1 MTKIMEMMYECN
13 IKPHQ
18 LADAALR
25 LVNEKSKLFSVEDIC
40 GMRFHLKH
48 GTGPISIEEF
58 VELKDS
64 MHSLTSECN
73 SFMEDE
79 PLPVRTIIRKYW
91 KRFGLLGSIYVG
103 LALQSD
109 PRYKK
114 ELVDYL
120 RFPTYTEFFARVIEI
135 LNILDYPE
143 FSVGLRYR
151 ISKEVPFRGEHLY
164 YRDAWKYRK
173 LSLLTLCCKITYNG
187 VRYTVSG
194 KPYTD
199 YESLRNVF
207 SEILNDVLYKP
218 VLPEYM
224 GD

>member
-1 MTKIMEMMYECN
+1 MTKIMEMTHACS

-25 LVNEKSKLFSVEDIC
+25 LVNEKSLLFSVEDVC
-40 GMRFHLKH
+40 GSRFCFNH
-48 GTGPISIEEF
+48 GTGPISIEEL

-79 PLPVRTIIRKYW
+79 PLPVRTIVRKYW

-103 LALQSD
+103 LALNSD
-109 PRYKK
+109 PRYKR
-114 ELVDYL
+114 ESVEHLW
-120 RFPTYTEFFARVIEI
+120 FPAYTEFFTRVIEI
-135 LNILDYPE
+135 LNNLDYPE
-143 FSVGLRYR
+143 FSVGLRYG

-173 LSLLTLCCKITYNG
+173 LSLMTLCCKITYNG